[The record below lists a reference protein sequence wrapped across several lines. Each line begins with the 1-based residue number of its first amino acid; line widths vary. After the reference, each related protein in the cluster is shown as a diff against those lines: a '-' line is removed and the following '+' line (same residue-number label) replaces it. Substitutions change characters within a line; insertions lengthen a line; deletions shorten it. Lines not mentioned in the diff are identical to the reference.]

1 MSHINKVPFC
11 QLRLDINTHHT
22 CALTKIK
29 YEDIMSWNNFLSLK
43 KKKFHDCLKMNVAL
57 MWISYLSL
65 REL

>member
-29 YEDIMSWNNFLSLK
+29 YEDIMSWNNFFSKFK
-43 KKKFHDCLKMNVAL
+43 KKKNSMTA
-57 MWISYLSL
+57 
-65 REL
+65 